1 VLPVHL
7 HRRRHLLLSAPL
19 PGDSTVS
26 LIKNTLLGF

>member
-19 PGDSTVS
+19 PG
-26 LIKNTLLGF
+26 GFYRVEH